1 MLEFHQLILDNLN
14 EVIHLVDEN
23 MNILF
28 ANKSIEKLSRGKI
41 KKEEMIGRNLYD
53 IFPFL
58 EEKGINKEYEK
69 VFSTGKILK
78 TEEWT
83 QYHGEKIFTSTT
95 KIPVKDEKGRVKQ
108 VITIMR
114 DITDLKK
121 TEEVLKEM
129 VEKYSKIIE
138 LAQEGICIDDENE
151 ITVFVND
158 AFAKNLGYKKDELIG
173 KSIFDLVD
181 EKGKKILHQQIKNR
195 KKGES
200 SRYEIT
206 VYRKDEEPRILLISA
221 TPLIVNGKY
230 KGSISVNLDIT
241 ERKKM
246 EETIKMEREQLL
258 SIFEG
263 IDEPIYV
270 ADPKTYEIL
279 YVNKALKELFGD
291 KDIIGKKCYK
301 IFQNLNEP
309 CDFCTNDKILGK
321 NFGKTYA
328 WEWQNLANKR
338 WYRCIDKGI
347 KWPDGREVRFEIAID
362 ITERKKAEEKMKKL
376 LEKEMEFKLRT
387 SHYFFNPIC
396 IAKGFLE
403 LAKEEDG
410 IDKID
415 KALKAIDRIE
425 KVVKNIIT
433 KGEIKE

>member
-1 MLEFHQLILDNLN
+1 MLEFHKLILDHLN

-58 EEKGINKEYEK
+58 KERKIDKEYEE
-69 VFSTGKILK
+69 VFSTGKILR

-83 QYHGEKIFTSTT
+83 EYHGEKIFTLTT
-95 KIPVKDEKGRVKQ
+95 KIPVKDEKGRVRQ

-129 VEKYSKIIE
+129 VERYSKVIE

-158 AFAKNLGYKKDELIG
+158 AFAKNLGYKKEELIG

-181 EKGKKILHQQIKNR
+181 EKGRKILNQQIKDR
-195 KKGES
+195 KKGKS

-206 VYRKDEEPRILLISA
+206 VYRKDGEPRILLISA
-221 TPLIVNGKY
+221 TPLIVDGKY

-241 ERKKM
+241 ERKRM

-263 IDEPIYV
+263 I
-270 ADPKTYEIL
+270 
-279 YVNKALKELFGD
+279 
-291 KDIIGKKCYK
+291 
-301 IFQNLNEP
+301 
-309 CDFCTNDKILGK
+309 
-321 NFGKTYA
+321 
-328 WEWQNLANKR
+328 
-338 WYRCIDKGI
+338 
-347 KWPDGREVRFEIAID
+347 
-362 ITERKKAEEKMKKL
+362 
-376 LEKEMEFKLRT
+376 
-387 SHYFFNPIC
+387 
-396 IAKGFLE
+396 
-403 LAKEEDG
+403 
-410 IDKID
+410 
-415 KALKAIDRIE
+415 
-425 KVVKNIIT
+425 
-433 KGEIKE
+433 

>member
-1 MLEFHQLILDNLN
+1 MLEFHETILDNLN
-14 EVIHLVDEN
+14 EVVHLIDEN
-23 MNILF
+23 MNVLF
-28 ANKSIEKLSRGKI
+28 VNKSVEKLSRGKI

-58 EEKGINKEYEK
+58 KEEGVDKEYEK
-69 VFSTGKILK
+69 VFSTGKILD

-83 QYHGEKIFTSTT
+83 EYYNKKIYTHTT
-95 KIPVKDEKGRVKQ
+95 KIPLEDENGKVKY
-108 VITIMR
+108 VITVIR
-114 DITDLKK
+114 DITDLKRIES
-121 TEEVLKEM
+121 TLREM

-151 ITVFVND
+151 VTVFAND
-158 AFAKNLGYKKDELIG
+158 AFAENLGYEKEELIG

-181 EKGKKILHQQIKNR
+181 KEGEKILREQTEERRKGK
-195 KKGES
+195 S

-206 VYRKDEEPRILLISA
+206 VYTKNGEPRTLLVSA
-221 TPLIVNGKY
+221 TPLIINGKY

-241 ERKKM
+241 QRKKM
-246 EETIKMEREQLL
+246 EETIRMEREQLL

-270 ADPKTYEIL
+270 VDPETYEIL
-279 YVNKALKELFGD
+279 YVNKALREMLDGAVE
-291 KDIIGKKCYK
+291 GKKCYK
-301 IFQNLNEP
+301 AFQNLDKP

-321 NFGKTYA
+321 NFGKTFS
-328 WEWQNLANKR
+328 WEWQNLKNKR

-362 ITERKKAEEKMKKL
+362 ITERKKAEEKMRDL
-376 LEKEMEFKLRT
+376 LAKEREFKLRI

-403 LAKEEDG
+403 LAKEKNDG
-410 IDKID
+410 EEIE
-415 KALKAIDRIE
+415 KALNAINRIE

-433 KGEIKE
+433 EGKIKE

>member
-1 MLEFHQLILDNLN
+1 
-14 EVIHLVDEN
+14 
-23 MNILF
+23 
-28 ANKSIEKLSRGKI
+28 
-41 KKEEMIGRNLYD
+41 
-53 IFPFL
+53 
-58 EEKGINKEYEK
+58 
-69 VFSTGKILK
+69 
-78 TEEWT
+78 
-83 QYHGEKIFTSTT
+83 
-95 KIPVKDEKGRVKQ
+95 KGRVRQ

-129 VEKYSKIIE
+129 VERYSKVIE

-158 AFAKNLGYKKDELIG
+158 AFAKNLGYKKEELTG

-181 EKGKKILHQQIKNR
+181 EKGRKILNQQIKDR
-195 KKGES
+195 KKGKS

-206 VYRKDEEPRILLISA
+206 VYRKDGEPRILLISA
-221 TPLIVNGKY
+221 TPLIVDGKY

-241 ERKKM
+241 ERKRM

-279 YVNKALKELFGD
+279 YVNKALKELFGS

-301 IFQNLNEP
+301 IFQNLDKP
-309 CDFCTNDKILGK
+309 CDFCTNDKILGN

-328 WEWQNLANKR
+328 GEWQNLANKR

-362 ITERKKAEEKMKKL
+362 ITERKKAEEKMKRL
-376 LEKEMEFKLRT
+376 LEREMEFKLRT

-410 IDKID
+410 IDKIE